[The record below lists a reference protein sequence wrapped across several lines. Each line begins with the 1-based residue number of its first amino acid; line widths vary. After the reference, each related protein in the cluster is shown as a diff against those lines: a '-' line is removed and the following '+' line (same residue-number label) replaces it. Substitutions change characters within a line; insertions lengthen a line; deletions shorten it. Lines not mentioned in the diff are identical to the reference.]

1 MRVHTSGAKK
11 QRPGGTSRG
20 DTAAARLRLLGLHLF
35 PRALL
40 CQMLGLEQVTEVL
53 SLSEPCWEI
62 GLLRAGWESQ
72 KDHTGEMD
80 GAGGGHRQGDP
91 EGGGQG
97 WAQGTGRETQAALG
111 WGLHEPPHRVTM
123 QPLEQPGRWGR
134 FLEEEIGA
142 AWWVMCQLV
151 SQGTPTWL

>member
-20 DTAAARLRLLGLHLF
+20 DTAAACLRLLGLHLF
-35 PRALL
+35 PKALL

-80 GAGGGHRQGDP
+80 GMSYIWYFFILGDA
-91 EGGGQG
+91 
-97 WAQGTGRETQAALG
+97 WTQLWPSKAPTRSINCS
-111 WGLHEPPHRVTM
+111 WTYGL
-123 QPLEQPGRWGR
+123 
-134 FLEEEIGA
+134 FK
-142 AWWVMCQLV
+142 
-151 SQGTPTWL
+151 